1 MTRPHSLAYRV
12 ANRLDVFAP
21 AVSLA
26 GPDCHA
32 KSNNKFPPVQ
42 ASSPATDVLPYYGQE
57 WRLRRQCGVQ
67 QSSRRPWITV
77 DPSNPA
83 HLVGMSKFFFDSFR
97 QRKKGC
103 GCHSNLTETS
113 APQSANGRKQDD

>member
-12 ANRLDVFAP
+12 ADRLDVFAP

-42 ASSPATDVLPYYGQE
+42 ASSPATDVL
-57 WRLRRQCGVQ
+57 RTRMAAA
-67 QSSRRPWITV
+67 SSMQRTTIIAGDPWITV

-83 HLVGMSKFFFDSFR
+83 HLVGISKFFFDSFR

-103 GCHSNLTETS
+103 GCHSNF
-113 APQSANGRKQDD
+113 D